1 MYEAAKDLLYQILL
15 FREIGIKLVRV
26 PLSCDNTLT
35 IKQMMETMSSKSN
48 KHMEIRYAWLQ
59 HYAHREGIVQP
70 FNIASGTNLADM
82 MTKVLP
88 LCRTRKGTG
97 CSNHF
102 NVICEHVFSGTVL
115 EYIDDRLRDG
125 MVRGDSLNTYEAY
138 LKKVEEEEE
147 VQPFVRASATR
158 EA

>member
-26 PLSCDNTLT
+26 PLFCDNTTT

-70 FNIASGTNLADM
+70 FNIASGNNLADM

-125 MVRGDSLNTYEAY
+125 MVRGESLNTYEAY
-138 LKKVEEEEE
+138 MKKVEEEEF
-147 VQPFVRASATR
+147 QPFARTHNS
-158 EA
+158 